1 MVEKHYTI
9 KDIAREAGV
18 SPALVSFALN
28 NRGANG
34 EMRYKVNKDTARRI
48 LEIAKA
54 HNYKPNN
61 AARSLRSRKSHTIG
75 IILSDISNDFFS
87 GIARRIENEA
97 FRTNYSVLFG
107 STDENPQKLEIL
119 INTFLDN
126 GVDGLVIVPCANSEG
141 IITRLAGRDIPIV
154 LLDRDV
160 EGLDV
165 NKVLLDNEIA
175 AGLAVQGLYN
185 SGRKRIAMV
194 SYKMNLANIR
204 SRESGYVR
212 GVSSEGN
219 TPIVYEADY
228 ANLEASMDEIVR
240 AIEEDKI
247 DAVFFATNSLAIAGV
262 KAFDKHGIKV
272 PDKVAVVA
280 FDGGE
285 AFDLYPVSIACIKQ
299 PIEEFAHHALRLVID
314 QINDP
319 TQEKK
324 SILLSPELI
333 DGESLGRKH

>member
-1 MVEKHYTI
+1 MVEKHFTI

-28 NRGANG
+28 NKGANG

-48 LEIAKA
+48 QEIAKA
-54 HNYKPNN
+54 HKYKPNN

-75 IILSDISNDFFS
+75 VILSDISNDFFS

-107 STDENPQKLEIL
+107 STDENPEKLEIL

-126 GVDGLVIVPCANSEG
+126 GVDGLIIVPCANSEG
-141 IITRLAGRDIPIV
+141 IIARLAGRDIPIV

-165 NKVLLDNEIA
+165 NKVLLDNELA
-175 AGLAVQGLYN
+175 AGLAVTGLYN
-185 SGRKRIAMV
+185 SGRERIAMV
-194 SYKMNLANIR
+194 SYQMDLTNIR
-204 SRESGYVR
+204 SRERGYVQ

-219 TPIVYEADY
+219 TPVVHEADY
-228 ANLEASMDEIVR
+228 TNLSASMDEIVR
-240 AIEEDKI
+240 AIEEDKT
-247 DAVFFATNSLAIAGV
+247 DAIFFATNSLAIAGV
-262 KAFDKHGIKV
+262 KALDKQGISV
-272 PDKVAVVA
+272 PEKVAVVA

-285 AFDLYPVSIACIKQ
+285 AFDLYPVSIAYIKQ
-299 PIEEFAHHALRLVID
+299 PIEEFAHLALRLVID
-314 QINDP
+314 QINNP
-319 TQEKK
+319 EQKKK
-324 SILLSPELI
+324 SILLTPELV
-333 DGESLGRKH
+333 DGESLGRK